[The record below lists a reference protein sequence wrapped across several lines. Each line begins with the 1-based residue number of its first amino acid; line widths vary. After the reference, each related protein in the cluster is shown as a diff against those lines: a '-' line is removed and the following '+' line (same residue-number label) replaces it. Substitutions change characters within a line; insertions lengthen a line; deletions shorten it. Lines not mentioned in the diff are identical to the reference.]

1 VLVPNKQGKIP
12 YDLAKSKA
20 LKDAVSVD
28 RAKQIIR
35 EWEEKAQTVC
45 VCLCMCVCMCVRR
58 HADGL
63 AGWRAYEIVQGNGY
77 SKR

>member
-1 VLVPNKQGKIP
+1 MLVPNKQGKIP

-45 VCLCMCVCMCVRR
+45 VCLCMCVYVR
-58 HADGL
+58 A
-63 AGWRAYEIVQGNGY
+63 
-77 SKR
+77 